1 MTTDQPAT
9 GAPPAPLPDPNAEC
23 PHCRKPPALCV
34 CEGIAR
40 IDNKVSLLIL
50 QHPQEQDRELGTARL
65 AALHF
70 KDALLKIGLSWPSLT
85 KILGR
90 QADPQ
95 RWAILY
101 LGSVKAAAVLPDR
114 DIVVVNKNGNA
125 VDHQASALREIEGI
139 ILLDGTWSQAKALWW
154 RNGWMLK
161 CKRVVLGPKRPSR
174 YGKLRREPR
183 SDGLSTIEAAAMLL
197 ARLERKPEIE
207 TALNASFDRLLA
219 RYREMRPGPAPRLP
233 APRRRQAHWR
243 R

>member
-1 MTTDQPAT
+1 MVPMTHQPAPA
-9 GAPPAPLPDPNAEC
+9 APQASPADQNVEC
-23 PHCRKPPALCV
+23 PHCLKPRALCV
-34 CEGIAR
+34 CERITR

-65 AALHF
+65 TALHF
-70 KDALLKIGLSWPSLT
+70 MDALLKIGLSWPSLT

-90 QADPQ
+90 PVDPQ

-114 DIVVVNKNGNA
+114 DIVVVNKKGNA
-125 VDHQASALREIEGI
+125 ADHQDSALREIEGI

-154 RNGWMLK
+154 RNAWMLK

-183 SDGLSTIEAAAMLL
+183 NDGLSTIEAAAMLL
-197 ARLERKPEIE
+197 ARLEREPEIE
-207 TALNASFDRLLA
+207 TALHASFERLLA
-219 RYREMRPGPAPRLP
+219 RYRETRPVPET
-233 APRRRQAHWR
+233 RRRR
-243 R
+243 